1 MNYYLTSLRKENYEI
16 IEENGFNLIGFN
28 EKSLLAEQLSKGD
41 ILIIYIGSRESKIVG
56 YIEVVDKYYW
66 DNELIWDDIFP
77 KRVKI
82 KPKVILNDSSK
93 INVKDLVSKLSFVSN
108 KKRYGMSFLAGIRRI
123 PAVDAVYIIEE
134 IERRKNNA
142 I

>member
-41 ILIIYIGSRESKIVG
+41 ILIIYIGSRESKIAG

-123 PAVDAVYIIEE
+123 PAADAVYIIEE